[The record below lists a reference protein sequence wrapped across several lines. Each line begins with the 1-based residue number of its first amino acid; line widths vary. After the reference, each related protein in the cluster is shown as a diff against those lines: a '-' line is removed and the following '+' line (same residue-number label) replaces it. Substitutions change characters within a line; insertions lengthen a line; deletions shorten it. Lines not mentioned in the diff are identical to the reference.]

1 MHEMSIAMSVIEA
14 VADKARQEGCS
25 VVTSIQI
32 VVGSLAGVQV
42 ESLRFCFS
50 AAARN
55 TPVEGAEL
63 LIEERE
69 AVGQCEEC
77 GAQFPVA
84 SYHTSCPVCGLFRV
98 RFLSGEELAVK
109 SITIE

>member
-1 MHEMSIAMSVIEA
+1 MSIAMSVIDA
-14 VADKARQEGCS
+14 VTDRAGKEGCTR
-25 VVTSIQI
+25 VTAIDL
-32 VVGSLAGVQV
+32 VVGSLSGVQV

-55 TPVEGAEL
+55 TPAERAEL
-63 LIEERE
+63 VIEERD
-69 AVGQCEEC
+69 ASGVCEEC

-84 SYHTSCPVCGLFRV
+84 GYHVCCPECGLFRV
-98 RFLSGEELAVK
+98 RVVSGEELAVK